1 MKYSYFNTN
10 RSGLSHIRNLG
21 MYNNKTVTHIFK
33 CHYAEGN
40 PLCAVIFKPQE
51 SIQTWYWEDKEESIP
66 CDYDIDYVK
75 LMDDLRRRPRPKHW
89 INGNRGRYYAPIKK
103 GITSPIFYKSFP
115 KIFESDYILYALP
128 MLGYIGKGKDIDE
141 RLRNDNKN
149 VVVDLKYSIEQFR
162 KRINIIPY
170 KEDIRHMARE
180 WFINNYSYKEDW
192 YENISERINYGRQFH
207 KRVEDLFRRLD
218 IPYRLFSLDTGDY
231 RSIGLEKDL
240 PRNHTEGIDPTIP
253 ESVMERLEPIVD
265 RYMNENP

>member
-128 MLGYIGKGKDIDE
+128 MLGYIGKGKDID
-141 RLRNDNKN
+141 
-149 VVVDLKYSIEQFR
+149 
-162 KRINIIPY
+162 
-170 KEDIRHMARE
+170 
-180 WFINNYSYKEDW
+180 
-192 YENISERINYGRQFH
+192 
-207 KRVEDLFRRLD
+207 
-218 IPYRLFSLDTGDY
+218 
-231 RSIGLEKDL
+231 DL
-240 PRNHTEGIDPTIP
+240 PEYVPNLQKFALGPMTATDLIDFSRGRLLSSFLKRTID
-253 ESVMERLEPIVD
+253 SFAI
-265 RYMNENP
+265 